1 MTPKPKSKPKQITR
15 LKQSARRPS
24 VKRRSNR
31 RRSKSKSKIRIPI
44 SRRGALEGYHVND
57 PLKVKRRM
65 LESYIKKDGYS
76 TVIKR
81 LNVLVIYNKNRNEKL
96 SNKVKRDIKFLQKK
110 YSKLTM

>member
-1 MTPKPKSKPKQITR
+1 MPKPKSKPKQITR

-24 VKRRSNR
+24 VKRRSIR
-31 RRSKSKSKIRIPI
+31 RRSKSKSKSKVRIPV
-44 SRRGALEGYHVND
+44 SRRGALEGYHVDD

-81 LNVLVIYNKNRNEKL
+81 LNVLVIYNKNKNEKL

-110 YSKLTM
+110 YGNS